1 MLETHQW
8 KSDGFQTIDNSNTD
22 TGLDVEDYTVKFS
35 YAPADSRHALEL
47 KYQYA
52 QQDSNQT
59 YLGLTDADFKAN
71 PYRRYGVSAL
81 DNIATEHNQLIL
93 RHEFTINDAATLT
106 TTAYNN
112 EHKRSWYKLQK
123 LNGESWGDVIE
134 DINVGGA
141 DAVAY
146 QAILDGGDSAEGAVR
161 LRDNNRQYYSR
172 GVALKLDVQ
181 AGMHDLEVG
190 LRLHKDEEDRLQQDD
205 NYTQVG
211 GSLALSSE
219 GVLGAAGNRVAQA
232 EALAFYVH
240 DTITM
245 GDWVV
250 TPGIRFED
258 IELTRREFT
267 GGSDRVLDPTKNRDN
282 SVNAVLP
289 SLGALYQVND
299 SLSLLAG
306 AHSGFGSPTSKEGTQ
321 EEESINYEL
330 GGRYQSNE
338 LSVELIAFMNDYDN
352 LVGEC
357 TASSGGSDCTIGD
370 TFNGGAAMIK
380 GIEFSLNNRFDLG
393 SSASM
398 PIAFVYTY
406 SDAQFDSTFDSEFF
420 GNVSAGDDIPYI
432 PEQQMTLTVGFEQ
445 GDVRLNASVNYVD
458 AVCVNAS
465 CGAFEKTEDSTT
477 LDLSANYQVNSD
489 LSVFARLENATAEE
503 DIVGRQPYGA
513 RPNKARTA
521 AMGIRLSF

>member
-1 MLETHQW
+1 
-8 KSDGFQTIDNSNTD
+8 
-22 TGLDVEDYTVKFS
+22 
-35 YAPADSRHALEL
+35 
-47 KYQYA
+47 
-52 QQDSNQT
+52 
-59 YLGLTDADFKAN
+59 
-71 PYRRYGVSAL
+71 
-81 DNIATEHNQLIL
+81 
-93 RHEFTINDAATLT
+93 
-106 TTAYNN
+106 
-112 EHKRSWYKLQK
+112 
-123 LNGESWGDVIE
+123 
-134 DINVGGA
+134 
-141 DAVAY
+141 
-146 QAILDGGDSAEGAVR
+146 
-161 LRDNNRQYYSR
+161 
-172 GVALKLDVQ
+172 
-181 AGMHDLEVG
+181 
-190 LRLHKDEEDRLQQDD
+190 
-205 NYTQVG
+205 
-211 GSLALSSE
+211 
-219 GVLGAAGNRVAQA
+219 
-232 EALAFYVH
+232 
-240 DTITM
+240 
-245 GDWVV
+245 
-250 TPGIRFED
+250 
-258 IELTRREFT
+258 
-267 GGSDRVLDPTKNRDN
+267 
-282 SVNAVLP
+282 
-289 SLGALYQVND
+289 ALYQVND